1 MELKISSRLKDYTVL
16 FEDDV
21 LEALSRVVERSE
33 EKQFFFVTDDNV
45 YALYQDLF
53 ARFEK
58 AYQATVHIVPSGGNS
73 KSLEQVS
80 LMYEKLLDLNFT
92 KKDYLITVGG
102 GVIGD
107 LGGFVAATF
116 NRGIQYIQIPTTL
129 LSQVDSSIGGKVGVH
144 FKEFTNI
151 IGAIYPPNAVI
162 ISTLFLASLPKRE
175 FSCGMSEII
184 KIAFIHDQVLFEKL
198 TVFANQHD
206 SKLLKEIIYQAVNNK
221 KKIVERDE
229 WDEYDR
235 LSLNFGHTIGH
246 AIETLTNHDA
256 YLHGEAIAIG
266 MMFEAKVARQEAKLS
281 TYHFERLEQMLV
293 TYGLPIEVDATLLKA
308 SSLFEVLKTDKKNSA
323 QEIAFILPLDSGFTL
338 YRIDKEDYSFITQ
351 MQELLAL
358 P

>member
-1 MELKISSRLKDYTVL
+1 MELNISSRLKDYSVL

-21 LEALSRVVERSE
+21 FQALNRRIVNPAEN
-33 EKQFFFVTDDNV
+33 QFFFVTDDKV

-53 ARFEK
+53 AKFEK
-58 AYQATVHIVPSGGNS
+58 VYQATIHIVPSGGNS

-80 LMYEKLLDLNFT
+80 LMYERLLDLNFT

-116 NRGIQYIQIPTTL
+116 NRGIQYIQMPTTL

-144 FKEFTNI
+144 FNDFTNI

-162 ISTLFLASLPKRE
+162 ISTLFLATLPERE
-175 FSCGMSEII
+175 FACGMSEII
-184 KIAFIHDQVLFEKL
+184 KIAFIHDQALFKKL
-198 TVFANQHD
+198 LIYSEHKNSD
-206 SKLLKEIIYQAVNNK
+206 LLKEIIYHAVNNK

-229 WDEYDR
+229 LDGHDR

-246 AIETLTNHDA
+246 AIETLTNHDT

-266 MMFEAKVARQEAKLS
+266 MMVEAKVARQQAKLS
-281 TYHFERLEQMLV
+281 TDHFERLENMLM
-293 TYGLPIEVDATLLKA
+293 TYGLPTQLDATLFTAK
-308 SSLFEVLKTDKKNSA
+308 SLFEVLKTDKKNSA
-323 QEIAFILPLDSGFTL
+323 QEIAFILPLDSGFSL
-338 YRIDKEDYSFITQ
+338 YHVDKEDYSFIKQ